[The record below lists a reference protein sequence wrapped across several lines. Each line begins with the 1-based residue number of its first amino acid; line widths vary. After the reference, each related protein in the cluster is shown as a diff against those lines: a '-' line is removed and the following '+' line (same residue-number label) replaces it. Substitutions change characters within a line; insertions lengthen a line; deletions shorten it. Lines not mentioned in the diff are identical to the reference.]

1 MKGLYGAVRTAG
13 CMLALA
19 LLQLAASSAYAEEAV
34 SVSVTQGAG
43 WISTA
48 KIGIMTLTK
57 PPQYAAWV
65 ETTDGKYVRTLMVTS
80 RSANNKWRAA
90 PAKGRPEALPVWFSA
105 KAAGATKGEVDAA
118 TSATPEAGAAVTG
131 KAGGLVPGKEYVV
144 RFEINHSFD
153 YNAAW
158 PKDAKKGATGFSGV
172 NGQPSLV
179 YEARFVAGKQ
189 AVISLHPVGHGAV
202 DGSSGALIAG
212 TDGMTSAL
220 TIAGSVSV
228 TVKGE

>member
-1 MKGLYGAVRTAG
+1 MKGLYGVVRATG

-19 LLQLAASSAYAEEAV
+19 LLPLVASSAYGEDAV
-34 SVSVTQGAG
+34 SVSVTQGAD

-48 KIGIMTLTK
+48 RIGIITLKKT
-57 PPQYAAWV
+57 PQYAAWI
-65 ETTDGKYVRTLMVTS
+65 ETADGKYVQTLMVTS
-80 RSANNKWRAA
+80 RSANNKWRGA
-90 PAKGRPEALPVWFSA
+90 PSKGRPEALPVWLAA
-105 KAAGATKGEVDAA
+105 KASGATKSDIDAA

-131 KAGGLVPGKEYVV
+131 KAGGLVSGMEYVV

-153 YNAAW
+153 YNATW
-158 PKDAKKGATGFSGV
+158 PKDAKEGEAGFSGV

-189 AVISLHPVGHGAV
+189 AVVSLRPVGHGAV

-220 TIAGSVSV
+220 TIVGSVVV

>member
-1 MKGLYGAVRTAG
+1 MKGLYGVVRATG

-19 LLQLAASSAYAEEAV
+19 LLPLAASSAYGEAAV
-34 SVSVTQGAG
+34 SVSVTQGG
-43 WISTA
+43 DWISTA
-48 KIGIMTLTK
+48 KMGIMTVK
-57 PPQYAAWV
+57 KAPQYAAWI
-65 ETTDGKYVRTLMVTS
+65 ETADGKYVQTLMVTS
-80 RSANNKWRAA
+80 RSANGKWRAA
-90 PAKGRPEALPVWFSA
+90 PAKGRPEALPVWFAA
-105 KAAGATKGEVDAA
+105 KASGATKDDIDAA
-118 TSATPEAGAAVTG
+118 TSATPEAGAAVTA
-131 KAGGLVPGKEYVV
+131 KAGGLIPGMEYVV

-158 PKDAKKGATGFSGV
+158 PKNAKEGEAGFSGV

-189 AVISLHPVGHGAV
+189 AIIPLRPLGHGAV

-220 TIAGSVSV
+220 TIVGSVIV